1 LEVTQRRALE
11 PIEVVSDILTT
22 ARNLRVFRI
31 GYWRRFGRIRCSD
44 VGSFRLPP
52 IHPNARLAVIEDLR
66 LLYAYTL
73 AKWSTRID
81 LSPTWRL
88 SLFCASLI
96 KLYNDNELVVR
107 QLVNLDTLVVQEIG
121 KGRNVDDN
129 EIVSLL

>member
-1 LEVTQRRALE
+1 
-11 PIEVVSDILTT
+11 VVSDILTT

-31 GYWRRFGRIRCSD
+31 GIWRSFGHVRRPD

-52 IHPNARLAVIEDLR
+52 IHPNACLAVIEDLR
-66 LLYAYTL
+66 LHYAHTL
-73 AKWSTRID
+73 AKWSTRIN
-81 LSPTWRL
+81 LSSTRRL

-96 KLYNDNELVVR
+96 KLYNDNELVAR
-107 QLVNLDTLVVQEIG
+107 QLVNLDTLGVQEIG